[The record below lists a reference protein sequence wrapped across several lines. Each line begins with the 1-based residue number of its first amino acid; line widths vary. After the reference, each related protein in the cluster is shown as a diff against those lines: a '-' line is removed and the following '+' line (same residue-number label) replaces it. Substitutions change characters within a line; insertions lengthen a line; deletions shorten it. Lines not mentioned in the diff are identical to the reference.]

1 MTTFCSLK
9 PKLLKNYCYS
19 FVTQLF
25 SYHSNNFFE
34 GRTVANTPYPP
45 VSVTGCSLHVLDY
58 LLTCKTCFLPYVAS
72 ETSLIYVRVPI
83 VSTRGVQIRS
93 ETDPIRCTPIVS
105 TVIINKTYWVHK
117 NYTFY
122 GLHTSWIYILHLSN
136 KFIITSFGS
145 INFRMCSSP
154 ISSAVNDPSLIRKRS
169 KLKLYKVVEETKQ

>member
-1 MTTFCSLK
+1 MLTYCSQWRTVATSQNIGGGGGGGELDCQHMTTFCSLK

-105 TVIINKTYWVHK
+105 TVIINKTY
-117 NYTFY
+117 
-122 GLHTSWIYILHLSN
+122 
-136 KFIITSFGS
+136 
-145 INFRMCSSP
+145 
-154 ISSAVNDPSLIRKRS
+154 
-169 KLKLYKVVEETKQ
+169 